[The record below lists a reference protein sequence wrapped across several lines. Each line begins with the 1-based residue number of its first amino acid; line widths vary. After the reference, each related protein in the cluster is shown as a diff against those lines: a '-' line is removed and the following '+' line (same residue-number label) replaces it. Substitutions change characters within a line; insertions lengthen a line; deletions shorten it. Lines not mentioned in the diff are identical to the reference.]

1 MKHRASWALLS
12 CLPLLAVGAEVN
24 RQDFNKVIASKP
36 DLAHGAELFEQC
48 KACHGPDGGGTPE
61 GAVPRIAGQHYRVLV
76 RQIVDF
82 RHGTRWN
89 FRMEGVATSHN
100 VLPEL
105 QDIADVAAYVSELA
119 SDGTHGVGDGQ
130 YVERGAAVYKSQ
142 CADCHGAAGEGDDAK
157 GVPRI
162 AGQHAGYLMRQ
173 IYDAVDGRRPPLT
186 RSHAKRFEPLV
197 FEDVLGLGDYIARLG
212 WNAGGPPAPAP
223 AAH

>member
-1 MKHRASWALLS
+1 MKSTTWTLLLALLP
-12 CLPLLAVGAEVN
+12 PLASAASSTQ
-24 RQDFNKVIASKP
+24 QDFARVMASKP
-36 DLAHGAELFEQC
+36 DVAHGAELFEQC

-82 RHGTRWN
+82 RHGARWN

-105 QDIADVAAYVSELA
+105 QDIADVARFVSTLEVSGA
-119 SDGTHGVGDGQ
+119 RGVGDGQ
-130 YVERGAAVYKSQ
+130 YVERGATVYRSQ
-142 CADCHGAAGEGDDAK
+142 CVECHGAVGEGSDSK

-173 IYDAVDGRRPPLT
+173 IYDAVDGRRPALT
-186 RSHAKRFEPLV
+186 RSHGKRFDPLV

-212 WNAGGPPAPAP
+212 WSDSGTPQTAP
-223 AAH
+223 H

>member
-1 MKHRASWALLS
+1 MRIRTWLLVATLTPLVAIGASKTQ
-12 CLPLLAVGAEVN
+12 
-24 RQDFNKVIASKP
+24 QDFQKVIASKP
-36 DLAHGAELFEQC
+36 DLAHGAALFEQC

-61 GAVPRIAGQHYRVLV
+61 GAVPRIAGQHYRVLA

-105 QDIADVAAYVSELA
+105 QDITDVATYVSQLV
-119 SDGTHGVGDGQ
+119 SDGTRGVGDGQ
-130 YVERGAAVYKSQ
+130 YVERGKAVYQGQ
-142 CADCHGAAGEGDDAK
+142 CADCHGDQGEGN
-157 GVPRI
+157 GSRGIPRI

-186 RSHAKRFEPLV
+186 QSHKKILEPLV
-197 FEDVLGLGDYIARLG
+197 FEEVLGLADYVARMG
-212 WNAGGPPAPAP
+212 WSGSGAAPPPP
-223 AAH
+223 PPR

>member
-1 MKHRASWALLS
+1 MRFRIGMMAITL
-12 CLPLLAVGAEVN
+12 LPLLAVAASKTQ
-24 RQDFNKVIASKP
+24 QDFARVMAAKP
-36 DLAHGAELFEQC
+36 NPAHGAELFEPC

-105 QDIADVAAYVSELA
+105 QDIADVANYVSQLA
-119 SDGTHGVGDGQ
+119 SDGTRGVGDGQ
-130 YVERGAAVYKSQ
+130 YVERGKAVYRSQ
-142 CADCHGAAGEGDDAK
+142 CADCHGDDGEGNGWK
-157 GVPRI
+157 GIPRI

-186 RSHAKRFEPLV
+186 RSHKTILEPLV
-197 FEDVLGLGDYIARLG
+197 FEDVLGLADYVARLG
-212 WNAGGPPAPAP
+212 WSGSDIAPPPP
-223 AAH
+223 R

>member
-1 MKHRASWALLS
+1 MRKPSASIVLAAAMA
-12 CLPLLAVGAEVN
+12 LAVPLAQGIAWAATTTQ
-24 RQDFNKVIASKP
+24 QDFTRVLASKP
-36 DLAHGAELFEQC
+36 DPAHGAELFEQC

-76 RQIVDF
+76 KQIVDF

-105 QDIADVAAYVSELA
+105 QDIADVAAYVSTLT
-119 SDGTHGVGDGQ
+119 SDGTRGVGDGQ
-130 YVERGAAVYKSQ
+130 YVERGAAVYRAQ
-142 CADCHGAAGEGDDAK
+142 CGDCHGKSGEGDGSK
-157 GVPRI
+157 GVPRV

-186 RSHAKRFEPLV
+186 KSHGKRFEPLV
-197 FEDVLGLGDYIARLG
+197 FEDVLGLADYVARMT
-212 WNAGGPPAPAP
+212 P
-223 AAH
+223 